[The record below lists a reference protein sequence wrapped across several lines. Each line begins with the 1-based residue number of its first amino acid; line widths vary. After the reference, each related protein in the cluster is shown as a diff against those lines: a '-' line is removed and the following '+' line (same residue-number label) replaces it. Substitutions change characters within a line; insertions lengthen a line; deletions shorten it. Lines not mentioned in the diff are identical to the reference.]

1 MMMMMMMMMC
11 RKPRACTKEN
21 ARGDVLFA
29 CLFCSKVAWVRDC
42 RNLRVS
48 SLNSASQVR

>member
-1 MMMMMMMMMC
+1 MMMMMMMC